1 MKAAVRDRCFL
12 HKVEQVPPCIEKHI
26 HIPQTDS
33 RNTDQGE
40 ASTSRGGG
48 ERGSRGYCF
57 LPPTPMPGLGSSE
70 RAFSHRKYQGSQY
83 EDDTYTALIQKIV
96 ILLKEKPALER
107 GGKGIAGVWL
117 PP

>member
-1 MKAAVRDRCFL
+1 MRDRCFL

-33 RNTDQGE
+33 RNTDQ

-48 ERGSRGYCF
+48 KRGSRGYCF

-107 GGKGIAGVWL
+107 GGKGIAGVA
-117 PP
+117 PA